1 MTQEQLYAEIIA
13 LIAKNQI
20 EQDHRIGKDFKEAQ
34 KSLLDAAKE
43 LFVNHD
49 KEKTLVHLTA
59 TISHLSSKQKAEM
72 P

>member
-20 EQDHRIGKDFKEAQ
+20 EQDNRVSKDFKEAQ

-49 KEKTLVHLTA
+49 KEKALVHLTA
-59 TISHLSSKQKAEM
+59 TIAHLSSPK
-72 P
+72 

>member
-20 EQDHRIGKDFKEAQ
+20 DHDNRIDKEFKEAQ

-49 KEKTLVHLTA
+49 KEMALAHLSA
-59 TISHLSSKQKAEM
+59 TIAHLSSTK
-72 P
+72 

>member
-20 EQDHRIGKDFKEAQ
+20 EQDRQLEKDIKEAQ

-43 LFVNHD
+43 LFVNRD
-49 KEKTLVHLTA
+49 KDKTIAYLNQ
-59 TISHLSSKQKAEM
+59 TILHLSSMKH
-72 P
+72 